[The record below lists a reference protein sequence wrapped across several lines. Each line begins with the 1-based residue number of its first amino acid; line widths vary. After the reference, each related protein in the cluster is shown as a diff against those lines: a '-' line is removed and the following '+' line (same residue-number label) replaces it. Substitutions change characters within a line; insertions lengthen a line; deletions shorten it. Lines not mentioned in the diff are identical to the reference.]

1 MARFSSGL
9 RNALAVNYGLGIM
22 MNAGIIRVY
31 GGVLPDTPDDPPNAI
46 ELARIT
52 TEGKVFIPGNDTV
65 GAGLLL
71 THVSPGGLI
80 NAGEWRMKGVST
92 GTATWWRWCW
102 SQADPLTFS
111 EIYPRVDGS
120 VGTELQINVT
130 AITPSTDIEIQ
141 QFLFV
146 LPMG

>member
-1 MARFSSGL
+1 MARFSTGL

-31 GGVLPDTPDDPPNAI
+31 GGTMPTTPDNPPNAT

-52 TEGKVFIPGNDTV
+52 TQGKVFIPGDDTNN
-65 GAGLLL
+65 AGLLL

-80 NAGEWRMKGVST
+80 NSGEWRMKGLAT

-102 SQADPLTFS
+102 SKPDPLTFS

-120 VGTELQINVT
+120 VGTELQISNSS
-130 AITPSTDIEIQ
+130 ITPSTNIEIQ
-141 QFLFV
+141 QFMFV

>member
-1 MARFSSGL
+1 MAQFSTGL

-31 GGVLPDTPDDPPNAI
+31 GGEIPNTPDDPPNAT

-52 TEGKVFIPGNDTV
+52 TEGKVFIPGDDAV

-71 THVSPGGLI
+71 AHVSPGGLI
-80 NAGEWRMKGVST
+80 NAGEWRMKGLAV

-102 SQADPLTFS
+102 SQPDPLTFS
-111 EIYPRVDGS
+111 VIYPRVDGS
-120 VGTELQINVT
+120 VGTELQIGV
-130 AITPSTDIEIQ
+130 TDITVVTNVEIQ
-141 QFLFV
+141 QFMFV